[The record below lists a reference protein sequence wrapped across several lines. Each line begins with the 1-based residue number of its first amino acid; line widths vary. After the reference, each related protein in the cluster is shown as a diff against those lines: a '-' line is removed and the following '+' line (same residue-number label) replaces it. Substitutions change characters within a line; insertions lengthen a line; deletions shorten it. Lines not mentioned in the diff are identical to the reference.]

1 MVTSMEEGSQNIAY
15 LIKNDGR
22 WYMLG
27 NGQVPLSREITSMV
41 MNDIVTVGTV
51 TESSHYV

>member
-51 TESSHYV
+51 TERSHYL